1 MRKLEECNEKR
12 RGMEEGEKMG
22 ERRVRYLLS
31 PYFLDRKENYGQWK
45 PVHNDS
51 GVEFLS

>member
-1 MRKLEECNEKR
+1 MQKLEECNKKR
-12 RGMEEGEKMG
+12 RGMEKGENRESG
-22 ERRVRYLLS
+22 EPGIYCLLIS
-31 PYFLDRKENYGQWK
+31 LTENKNYGQWK